1 MLICFCFS
9 WILEVFHSFFA
20 DFCKSVSTFPTGRQ
34 EPRCFRFF
42 WCVYQWFFEMYTF
55 KAATHE
61 ERRARHDSGAMRKK
75 KQKQKR
81 HIFEEMMKLK
91 QLAWYWLQRLQVLPE
106 SPTWKRLTPRTEK
119 DDASI
124 HRACAY
130 PSVCACIHVQCI
142 YLATYLSP
150 ISRHVDKHDSK
161 TLRGVSPV
169 RLPVLEWAAR
179 AWFCSGIYCSLP
191 GHIQI
196 LSFSGHTQIFI

>member
-1 MLICFCFS
+1 MLPILLVCLPVVFWDVYFQSCNS
-9 WILEVFHSFFA
+9 WRTTSKTWLWGNA
-20 DFCKSVSTFPTGRQ
+20 
-34 EPRCFRFF
+34 
-42 WCVYQWFFEMYTF
+42 
-55 KAATHE
+55 
-61 ERRARHDSGAMRKK
+61 KK